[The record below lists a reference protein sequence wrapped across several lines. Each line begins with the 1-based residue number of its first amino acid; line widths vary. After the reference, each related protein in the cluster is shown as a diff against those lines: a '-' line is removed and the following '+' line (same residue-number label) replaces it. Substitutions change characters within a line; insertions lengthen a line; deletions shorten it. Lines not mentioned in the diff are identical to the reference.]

1 MTRSRLLCCALLA
14 VGLAACKPAQT
25 PQATTPA
32 PASTPPA
39 QTPPSATGAPAEISD
54 KQGVVIAASA
64 LAGDFEG
71 NASTLVIEA
80 DGEYRQ
86 TLKAGGAELTS
97 SGTWSPAGTGVM
109 LLTPTDKAAQAVRFD
124 VISADEL
131 RSQDGAYVFKRVH

>member
-32 PASTPPA
+32 PASTPPVQMA
-39 QTPPSATGAPAEISD
+39 PPATGAPAEISD

-71 NASTLVIEA
+71 NASTLVIDA

>member
-14 VGLAACKPAQT
+14 VGLAACKPAQP

-39 QTPPSATGAPAEISD
+39 QTPAPATGAPAEISD

-64 LAGDFEG
+64 LAGDFQG
-71 NASTLVIEA
+71 DSSTLVIEA

>member
-39 QTPPSATGAPAEISD
+39 QTPPPATGAPAEISD

>member
-39 QTPPSATGAPAEISD
+39 QTPPPATGALAEISD